1 MDQLISTEERKRREL
16 LLQTKYQT
24 IILDHI
30 ARSKLESKEYEAL
43 TTALVETKKLF
54 RSFLN
59 HTDEALTNF

>member
-43 TTALVETKKLF
+43 TMALVETKKLF
-54 RSFLN
+54 SDKEEFV
-59 HTDEALTNF
+59 NFDDWK